1 MKPLFMAI
9 LFLAASLSGCTS
21 DEGSSDSEEVVAIFS
36 YEPNKN
42 IRTGE
47 DISFDA
53 GSSLPSGVTLT
64 YKWDFNDDGS
74 YDESGRSVSWSY
86 PDSGSYK
93 VQLTVSDGSS
103 SHSSTKTLTVADAD
117 AVTPTADAGSESSDT
132 DCDDGSPS
140 TGNYYNIYICEMN
153 RELANKRIEAS
164 TTVTL
169 DGSQSEPGSE
179 DEYISEWNWDLDLN
193 EDSDLDGDKENDAD
207 LTGETVEWKEVIPGE
222 YKISLTVIN
231 GAGLSST
238 DDVIVYVS
246 YVGQWNDFEIAGKT
260 NNDPIDM
267 NFDFDVVYDSDSG
280 NTIRRTIGKL
290 VYPQQDEG
298 CVDTIPGEESN
309 CRAKLDL
316 YGFNSTEDEVSNTSE
331 VPLSSRSG
339 SGCDDDND
347 CVYLQYYS
355 TMFSEAEHKDGD
367 WTYTLRNDMVNTLKV
382 ESLTISL
389 VYK

>member
-21 DEGSSDSEEVVAIFS
+21 DEVSSDSDEVVAIFS

-42 IRTGE
+42 IRTGD

-207 LTGETVEWKEVIPGE
+207 LTGETVDWKEVIPGE

-231 GAGLSST
+231 GAGLSET
-238 DDVIVYVS
+238 DDVVVYVS

-290 VYPQQDEG
+290 VYPQQDDN
-298 CVDTIPGEESN
+298 CTDIPGSNN

-316 YGFNSTEDEVSNTSE
+316 YGFNSTEDEISNTSE
-331 VPLSSRSG
+331 VPLESRSG

-355 TMFSEAEHKDGD
+355 TMFSEEEHKDGD

>member
-21 DEGSSDSEEVVAIFS
+21 DEVSSDSDEVVAIFS

-207 LTGETVEWKEVIPGE
+207 LTGETVDWKEVIPGE

-231 GAGLSST
+231 GAGLSET
-238 DDVIVYVS
+238 DDVVVYVS

-290 VYPQQDEG
+290 VYPQQDDN
-298 CVDTIPGEESN
+298 CTDIPGSNN

-316 YGFNSTEDEVSNTSE
+316 YGFNSTEDEISNTSE
-331 VPLSSRSG
+331 VPLESRSG

-355 TMFSEAEHKDGD
+355 TMFSEEEHKDGD

>member
-21 DEGSSDSEEVVAIFS
+21 DEGSSDSDEVVAIFS

-86 PDSGSYK
+86 PDSGSYE

-169 DGSQSEPGSE
+169 DGSQSEPGSD

-231 GAGLSST
+231 GAGLSET
-238 DDVIVYVS
+238 DDVVVYVS

-290 VYPQQDEG
+290 VYPQEDEG
-298 CVDTIPGEESN
+298 CVDTIPGDESN

-331 VPLSSRSG
+331 VPLESRSG

-355 TMFSEAEHKDGD
+355 TMFSEEEYKDGD

>member
-53 GSSLPSGVTLT
+53 SSSLPSGVTLT

-103 SHSSTKTLTVADAD
+103 SHSSTKTLNVADAD

-132 DCDDGSPS
+132 DCEDGSPS

-290 VYPQQDEG
+290 VYPQQDDN
-298 CVDTIPGEESN
+298 CTDIPGSNN

-316 YGFNSTEDEVSNTSE
+316 YGFNSTEDEISNTSE
-331 VPLSSRSG
+331 IPLESRSG

-355 TMFSEAEHKDGD
+355 TMFSEEEYKDGD